1 MAVKRMFSQ
10 QVVETDKFLDMP
22 ISAQA
27 LYFHLGMYG
36 DDDGFVTSPKKIMRS
51 VGCGNDDL
59 RLLASKG
66 YIIPFN
72 SGVIVIRDWN
82 VNNNLRNDRYRPT
95 IYASEKGL
103 LEKDSAG
110 RYSIES
116 SMDTIGIPDG
126 NQWYP

>member
-66 YIIPFN
+66 YVIPFE
-72 SGVIVIRDWN
+72 SGVIVITDWKL
-82 VNNNLRNDRYRPT
+82 NNTLKNDRYRET
-95 IYASEKGL
+95 ICKAEKARL
-103 LEKDSAG
+103 
-110 RYSIES
+110 
-116 SMDTIGIPDG
+116 SMDSTGKYALGSKMEPDWSQLG
-126 NQWYP
+126 T